1 MAGLTW
7 QHRRTMDAAEY
18 AEIIKALGLN
28 IASAG
33 RYLGRSSRTSMR
45 YIRGETAVPA
55 AEVLLLR
62 ACVAKG
68 IKPVVPAWKADPNKR
83 W

>member
-1 MAGLTW
+1 MTQITW
-7 QHRRTMDAAEY
+7 QHRRTMSAAEY
-18 AEIIKALGLN
+18 AEIIKALNLN

-45 YIRGETAVPA
+45 YIRGETPVPP
-55 AEVLLLR
+55 AEVLLLW
-62 ACVAKG
+62 ACIAKG
-68 IKPVVPAWKADPNKR
+68 IKPVVPAWKADPNKH

>member
-18 AEIIKALGLN
+18 NEALEQLGLN

-33 RYLGRSSRTSMR
+33 RYLGRTYRTSAR
-45 YIRGETAVPA
+45 YARDQATIPPA
-55 AEVLLLR
+55 EALLLR
-62 ACVAKG
+62 ALIAKR
-68 IKPVVPAWKADPNKR
+68 IVPIVPPPNGG